1 MNSMFL
7 AALSEAKKD
16 VELHK
21 STINAR
27 TEEGRLLRDTLECIS
42 ASKLKWYRKYPV
54 AGYKDVFLALNKTV
68 KVRAASSGAV
78 LSRNNIKLIPESE
91 PLTEQVTA
99 LGEVFGV
106 KAGCRVSRQGVRA
119 LAACVTELMPSRP
132 AGHIRESLTLL
143 KGLELYLSTASEN
156 YHSWLEDENGRK
168 PEEVECDI
176 LGASRMSI
184 RAFPNSVYRHYIK
197 NSGNPSVG
205 VSQDNGH
212 SSLRLLFFCGTK
224 KGDRELDLPFA
235 GLLSVASWV
244 LVDQDMG
251 VDYAKAFREYAV
263 VLRNLRLSANYRML
277 EPALVEEATYAN
289 TLIEYLDRYLGSKS

>member
-1 MNSMFL
+1 VAALSLLPKAELKAAINRMNSMFL

-91 PLTEQVTA
+91 PLTEQ
-99 LGEVFGV
+99 
-106 KAGCRVSRQGVRA
+106 
-119 LAACVTELMPSRP
+119 VTELMPSRP